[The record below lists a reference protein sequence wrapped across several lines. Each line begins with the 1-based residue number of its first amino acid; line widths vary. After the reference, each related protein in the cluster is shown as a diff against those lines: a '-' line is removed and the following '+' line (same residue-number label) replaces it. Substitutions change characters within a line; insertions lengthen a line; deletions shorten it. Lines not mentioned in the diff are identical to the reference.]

1 MLAATRA
8 IFTPRPRAGRSPP
21 LLRRRFT
28 PAPRPRASRHAAAR
42 RSSSR
47 FCRYPISLISV
58 SSRHC
63 PGVLGSDNA
72 RELPEPPRHASPRG
86 RLGARKGQRDL
97 AVRSALH
104 HAQAHRF
111 PLVLRQL
118 HQRLPER
125 LPEGLEVDQLL
136 DALVVLRLQPPPRH
150 PRPFPGPPVPRP
162 PP

>member
-97 AVRSALH
+97 AGRSALP
-104 HAQAHRF
+104 HAQAPRF
-111 PLVLRQL
+111 P
-118 HQRLPER
+118 P
-125 LPEGLEVDQLL
+125 
-136 DALVVLRLQPPPRH
+136 APPPPPPARG
-150 PRPFPGPPVPRP
+150 PPGPGGREPPTTP
-162 PP
+162 PPPPAAPLSRKRRREANASAKVSATSS